1 MISTTARSVR
11 RWTSLAMMG
20 VLALAACGGDGGDD
34 TSGGDI
40 GTEGEDDAATEPV
53 EVEVSRGEK
62 VAAPLVTGPVAGG
75 RRGLPFNPL
84 PAGLAE
90 EYGYIEEEFLIAGEA
105 TAYAPEG
112 DWGEDGEW
120 AASPTQTAPYRTR
133 ILVRRPADA
142 EAFNG
147 TVVVEWL
154 NVTTGM
160 DLDNG
165 FALASDELL
174 RGGYV
179 WVGASA
185 QHVSIEGGDGLFPG
199 FPGLDEVLA
208 LKEWDPER
216 YGDLDHPGDD
226 YSYDIYS
233 QVAQALRRPEGAD
246 PLDGLA
252 AQQIIASGESQ
263 SAMFMVT
270 YVNAVHPIA
279 DIYDGFLLHSRV
291 GPTGWPLAQ
300 DAADA
305 TPAVA
310 RIRTD
315 LSDPVMQFQTE
326 TELFAFGGFVGA
338 RQPDTE
344 QVRTWEVAG
353 TAHIDQRWM
362 DNEADSIRAWDESY
376 SPDVSGCPVNDGPQT
391 LVLRAAWA
399 ELTQWVGGGDPPA
412 QAEPIEVDDDAIARD
427 QHGNA
432 LGGVRTP
439 AVDAPIARLSGE
451 DDCVQTASPL
461 GPFLGSTTPFDQATL
476 ESLYPTHQDYV
487 EAVRAAT
494 RTAVDAGFLLS
505 ADGGAII
512 DEAEQAPIPE

>member
-34 TSGGDI
+34 TSDGDI

-105 TAYAPEG
+105 TTYAPEG

-174 RGGYV
+174 RDGYV
-179 WVGASA
+179 WV
-185 QHVSIEGGDGLFPG
+185 
-199 FPGLDEVLA
+199 EV
-208 LKEWDPER
+208 
-216 YGDLDHPGDD
+216 
-226 YSYDIYS
+226 
-233 QVAQALRRPEGAD
+233 
-246 PLDGLA
+246 
-252 AQQIIASGESQ
+252 
-263 SAMFMVT
+263 
-270 YVNAVHPIA
+270 
-279 DIYDGFLLHSRV
+279 
-291 GPTGWPLAQ
+291 
-300 DAADA
+300 
-305 TPAVA
+305 
-310 RIRTD
+310 
-315 LSDPVMQFQTE
+315 
-326 TELFAFGGFVGA
+326 
-338 RQPDTE
+338 
-344 QVRTWEVAG
+344 
-353 TAHIDQRWM
+353 
-362 DNEADSIRAWDESY
+362 
-376 SPDVSGCPVNDGPQT
+376 
-391 LVLRAAWA
+391 
-399 ELTQWVGGGDPPA
+399 
-412 QAEPIEVDDDAIARD
+412 
-427 QHGNA
+427 
-432 LGGVRTP
+432 
-439 AVDAPIARLSGE
+439 
-451 DDCVQTASPL
+451 
-461 GPFLGSTTPFDQATL
+461 
-476 ESLYPTHQDYV
+476 
-487 EAVRAAT
+487 
-494 RTAVDAGFLLS
+494 
-505 ADGGAII
+505 
-512 DEAEQAPIPE
+512 